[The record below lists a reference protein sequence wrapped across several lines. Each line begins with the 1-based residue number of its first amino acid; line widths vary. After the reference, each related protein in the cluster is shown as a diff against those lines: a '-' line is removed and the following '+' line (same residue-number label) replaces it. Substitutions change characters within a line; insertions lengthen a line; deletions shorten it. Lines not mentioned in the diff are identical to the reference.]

1 MSNRTHTPQ
10 DVIISLSF
18 HYHLVHDPPENTLP
32 HPYPCHLISA
42 PHSQF
47 FCESTGPAI
56 RRRTSATTLTDVSS
70 GSGSRLSPLTT
81 PPCERSPHMTLS
93 LQEILI
99 VGSACEQAK
108 FSELTMDMFRMLQTL
123 EREPT
128 ESTTNPLSMAHGLHG
143 HDASPAASRIPPYGV
158 PGSKGYMENGRAF
171 RDNPH
176 KYLLY
181 KPSISQ
187 LLVFL
192 ASGSKELPL
201 GGALLLYMSADGCF
215 STTKH
220 PEDCEYI
227 TMLLMLL
234 SIITIDFSSW
244 LRAGRPGHQREAGQR
259 GWWRAVLPRKIVQ
272 GEPLPISG

>member
-1 MSNRTHTPQ
+1 
-10 DVIISLSF
+10 
-18 HYHLVHDPPENTLP
+18 
-32 HPYPCHLISA
+32 
-42 PHSQF
+42 
-47 FCESTGPAI
+47 
-56 RRRTSATTLTDVSS
+56 
-70 GSGSRLSPLTT
+70 
-81 PPCERSPHMTLS
+81 MTLS

-108 FSELTMDMFRMLQTL
+108 FSELTMDMFRYVMNDEESLKKSLSSSLSLFFRMLQTL

-128 ESTTNPLSMAHGLHG
+128 ESATNPLSMSHGLHG

-158 PGSKGYMENGRAF
+158 PGSKGYLENGRHY

-192 ASGSKELPL
+192 ASGFKELPL

-220 PEDCEYI
+220 PEDC
-227 TMLLMLL
+227 
-234 SIITIDFSSW
+234 
-244 LRAGRPGHQREAGQR
+244 
-259 GWWRAVLPRKIVQ
+259 K
-272 GEPLPISG
+272 

>member
-1 MSNRTHTPQ
+1 M
-10 DVIISLSF
+10 
-18 HYHLVHDPPENTLP
+18 
-32 HPYPCHLISA
+32 
-42 PHSQF
+42 
-47 FCESTGPAI
+47 
-56 RRRTSATTLTDVSS
+56 TSPLMCS

-93 LQEILI
+93 LQEIII

-123 EREPT
+123 EREP
-128 ESTTNPLSMAHGLHG
+128 SDSGHMHGLMHG
-143 HDASPAASRIPPYGV
+143 MMPPSLPPMDSSPATKMPFNDQC
-158 PGSKGYMENGRAF
+158 SKGYIENGEKRQY

-192 ASGSKELPL
+192 SSGFKELPP

-215 STTKH
+215 STTQH
-220 PEDCEYI
+220 PEDCKFC
-227 TMLLMLL
+227 L
-234 SIITIDFSSW
+234 ID
-244 LRAGRPGHQREAGQR
+244 
-259 GWWRAVLPRKIVQ
+259 
-272 GEPLPISG
+272 

>member
-1 MSNRTHTPQ
+1 M
-10 DVIISLSF
+10 
-18 HYHLVHDPPENTLP
+18 
-32 HPYPCHLISA
+32 
-42 PHSQF
+42 
-47 FCESTGPAI
+47 
-56 RRRTSATTLTDVSS
+56 TSPLMCS

-93 LQEILI
+93 LQEIII

-123 EREPT
+123 EREPSET
-128 ESTTNPLSMAHGLHG
+128 AHMHPTGMHG
-143 HDASPAASRIPPYGV
+143 CMSSSAPQVPHDSSPATKMPYNDQF
-158 PGSKGYMENGRAF
+158 SKGGFLENGEKRGQF

-192 ASGSKELPL
+192 SSGFKELPP

-215 STTKH
+215 STTQH
-220 PEDCEYI
+220 PEDCKC
-227 TMLLMLL
+227 
-234 SIITIDFSSW
+234 DD
-244 LRAGRPGHQREAGQR
+244 R
-259 GWWRAVLPRKIVQ
+259 
-272 GEPLPISG
+272 